1 MKRYGNLFDKII
13 NKKNIFDAHN
23 KAKKGKK
30 KYQTVIKFEE
40 KLTDNINKIH
50 DILKIVLAL
59 CRIII

>member
-40 KLTDNINKIH
+40 KQFPKN
-50 DILKIVLAL
+50 
-59 CRIII
+59 

>member
-40 KLTDNINKIH
+40 KLTHKINKIH
-50 DILKIVLAL
+50 DI
-59 CRIII
+59 